1 MMISTNP
8 QELRE
13 TVSRAYWQGRQEAQQ
28 EIDQLKA
35 EIERLKNLRFTGA
48 PYSQKELE
56 QMGNPNYVTPEGWIS
71 WE

>member
-1 MMISTNP
+1 MTRISP
-8 QELRE
+8 QEFRE
-13 TVSRAYWQGRQEAQQ
+13 TVTRAYWQGRNEVQA

-35 EIERLKNLRFTGA
+35 EIEKLRNRRFVGE
-48 PYSQKELE
+48 PYSPKELE